1 MLFLFAAIIGAYFKH
16 TKKKKTETHAYM
28 VALISRTLLIFLEI

>member
-16 TKKKKTETHAYM
+16 TKKKTETHAYM